1 MRTSHYASCVRTK
14 PLHAFWFDDWK
25 AAKYAVSVNM
35 SHYHNVVLNFRSP
48 LIKAIYSFF
57 GGLLMKNR
65 VLLLTILSSLIFTTV
80 QATETE
86 DLHHAQT
93 LEKHFQNTEE
103 FTAWYKTLSPTDKN
117 QVLAGTA
124 ALCRPDLLNIAL
136 QNGGDIKTYVMGA
149 YITAGHDDDSILL
162 IYSHPTKDE
171 KEEFKIFEQ
180 GLKESEKHMKEEACG
195 HTFSLFGAATPGLVP
210 LAISTVKMCNNY
222 DKTIEILNL
231 LNQHQI
237 DISEA
242 KEQLLLR
249 EIPKNNLTAV
259 EYLLNQGTPINSF
272 QDLIDKIE
280 HIHTAGPS
288 SEDNM
293 EVQKQMLDFIFSHIG
308 INYQDKNGE
317 TALFYAVHK
326 HIREKIIIKDE
337 QINLVKYLLEKGI
350 DVNILNNKGEN
361 AFDNCAYPLCR
372 LHPEGLKRFTIN
384 HPEVEEA
391 LYYAQT
397 KNDYLIVKAYI
408 NKGYD
413 IRSISNSYLRDYW
426 LKYIK
431 HNDFYTY
438 HEKYSKPQTSTDN
451 TNKAD
456 KVNNSKKT
464 RNNKK
469 IHIPKP
475 DPAQLNHTGE
485 SVP

>member
-1 MRTSHYASCVRTK
+1 MKKIISLLGIIFLLGVGVSLFYT
-14 PLHAFWFDDWK
+14 FDNKFQDI
-25 AAKYAVSVNM
+25 
-35 SHYHNVVLNFRSP
+35 HTDQ
-48 LIKAIYSFF
+48 
-57 GGLLMKNR
+57 GLK
-65 VLLLTILSSLIFTTV
+65 
-80 QATETE
+80 
-86 DLHHAQT
+86 
-93 LEKHFQNTEE
+93 KHFRNTRK
-103 FTAWYKTLSPTDKN
+103 FTSWYKTLSQDDKN

-124 ALCRPDLLNIAL
+124 ALCRPDLLNIAI
-136 QNGGDIKTYVMGA
+136 QNGGDIKTYVMGT
-149 YITAGHDDDSILL
+149 YITAGHDEDSIIL

-171 KEEFKIFEQ
+171 EEEFKIFQQ
-180 GLKESEKHMKEEACG
+180 GLVESKKHMKEEACG
-195 HTFSLFGAATPGLVP
+195 HTFSLYGAATPGFVP
-210 LAISTVKMCNNY
+210 LASASVEMCNNF

-237 DISEA
+237 DTSEA

-280 HIHTAGPS
+280 HIYTDGPS
-288 SEDNM
+288 SEDNI
-293 EVQKQMLDFIFSHIG
+293 EVRKKMLDFIFSHIG

-326 HIREKIIIKDE
+326 HTRENIIIQDE

-391 LYYAQT
+391 LYYAQ
-397 KNDYLIVKAYI
+397 KKKDYLIVKAYI

-431 HNDFYTY
+431 HNDFYTHY
-438 HEKYSKPQTSTDN
+438 KNYSEQEPS
-451 TNKAD
+451 TNKT
-456 KVNNSKKT
+456 KEKRVE
-464 RNNKK
+464 KK
-469 IHIPKP
+469 IYIPKP
-475 DPAQLNHTGE
+475 LPPLRTHTGD
-485 SVP
+485 SLF

>member
-1 MRTSHYASCVRTK
+1 
-14 PLHAFWFDDWK
+14 
-25 AAKYAVSVNM
+25 
-35 SHYHNVVLNFRSP
+35 
-48 LIKAIYSFF
+48 
-57 GGLLMKNR
+57 
-65 VLLLTILSSLIFTTV
+65 
-80 QATETE
+80 
-86 DLHHAQT
+86 
-93 LEKHFQNTEE
+93 
-103 FTAWYKTLSPTDKN
+103 
-117 QVLAGTA
+117 
-124 ALCRPDLLNIAL
+124 
-136 QNGGDIKTYVMGA
+136 
-149 YITAGHDDDSILL
+149 
-162 IYSHPTKDE
+162 
-171 KEEFKIFEQ
+171 
-180 GLKESEKHMKEEACG
+180 
-195 HTFSLFGAATPGLVP
+195 
-210 LAISTVKMCNNY
+210 MCNNY

-391 LYYAQT
+391 LYYART